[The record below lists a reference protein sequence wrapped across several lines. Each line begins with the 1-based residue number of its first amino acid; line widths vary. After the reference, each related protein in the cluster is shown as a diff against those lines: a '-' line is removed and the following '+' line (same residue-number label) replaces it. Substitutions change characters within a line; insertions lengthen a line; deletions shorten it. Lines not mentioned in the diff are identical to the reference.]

1 MQRHHLLLNPP
12 DGNRNRNVPFDIMLE
27 LIKQLRAANP
37 YGFTVT
43 LPDLQPVTEGISVAY
58 EETQDSHSDEEIQR
72 CIDHALTH
80 GHIVGGWLDTD
91 GKFYYDSCR
100 IFTDLDKAKAWGRQ
114 QGQIAIYDI
123 GKGEPH
129 YL

>member
-1 MQRHHLLLNPP
+1 
-12 DGNRNRNVPFDIMLE
+12 MLE

-43 LPDLQPVTEGISVAY
+43 LPDLKPVTQGISVAY

-72 CIDHALTH
+72 CIDHALTN
-80 GHIVGGWLDTD
+80 GKIIGGWFNAAD
-91 GKFYYDSCR
+91 GKFYYDSVR
-100 IFTDLDKAKAWGRQ
+100 IFQDLEAAKAWGRE

-123 GKGEPH
+123 TNDDPIN
-129 YL
+129 L